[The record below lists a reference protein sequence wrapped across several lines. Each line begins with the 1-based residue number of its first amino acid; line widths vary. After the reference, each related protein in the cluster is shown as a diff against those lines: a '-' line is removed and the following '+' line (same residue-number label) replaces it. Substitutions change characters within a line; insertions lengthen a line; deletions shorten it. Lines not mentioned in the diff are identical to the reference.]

1 MKIIIILFVGLWIM
15 RKCEKI
21 IVGGGVEVIDNIV
34 KDIYKSKDII
44 QAEVNNIEH
53 LCHSLYD
60 ELAVIR
66 MYTDTHGNS

>member
-1 MKIIIILFVGLWIM
+1 MKKHEKIII
-15 RKCEKI
+15 
-21 IVGGGVEVIDNIV
+21 GGGVEVIDNIV
-34 KDIYKSKDII
+34 KEIYRSKDII

-66 MYTDTHGNS
+66 VYTDTRRKS